1 MSQEQLEELQYTFK
15 ELMNE
20 YQVLDI
26 RTRQIEIEVYNYLA
40 LITKLSD
47 YFMNE
52 SVCSKDREFVLS
64 LLDQLNERF
73 NKINEIN

>member
-40 LITKLSD
+40 LIAKLSD